1 MKKSLFGGA
10 GLVIIGLL
18 LLLAYGSFFIVN
30 VTQQALVLRFGQPV
44 NVITTP
50 GLSFK
55 LPLIDNV
62 EYIDKRILSL
72 SAPAQE
78 IIASDQKRIVVDAFA
93 RYKIVDP
100 LRFFQAAGSEA
111 NVNQRLETVLNSATR
126 RVLGEASFEELVRDD
141 RQTLMT
147 GITTSLNREASDFG
161 VVVVDVRIRR
171 ADLPEANSQAVYKR
185 MQTEREREATDIR
198 ARGEEAGRRIRARAD
213 RDGIVI
219 RAEAERDSQRV
230 RGEGD
235 AKRNEI
241 FANAFGRDPEFFS
254 FYRSMQAYERSLD
267 SATTQLVISPNS
279 EFFQFFR
286 APGSSKV
293 PAAANVTPG
302 AEADS
307 VEQPAAEAA
316 GDQITD
322 PPAEPAMPETAPDAA
337 VTDETETGTATT
349 N

>member
-18 LLLAYGSFFIVN
+18 VLLAYSSFFIVN
-30 VTQQALVLRFGQPV
+30 VTQQALVLRFGEPV
-44 NVITTP
+44 NVITSP

-100 LRFFQAAGSEA
+100 LRFFQAAGSEVNA
-111 NVNQRLETVLNSATR
+111 NQRLETVLNSATR

-161 VVVVDVRIRR
+161 VQVVDVRIRR
-171 ADLPEANSQAVYKR
+171 ADLPEANSQAVYQR

-198 ARGEEAGRRIRARAD
+198 ARGEEAGRRIRSRAD
-213 RDGIVI
+213 RDAIVI

-254 FYRSMQAYERSLD
+254 FYRSMQAYERGLD
-267 SATTQLVISPNS
+267 STSTQLVISPDS
-279 EFFQFFR
+279 EFFEFFSS
-286 APGSSKV
+286 PGESAL
-293 PAAANVTPG
+293 PAAVAGDAGTVDVDEVAPAEG
-302 AEADS
+302 AAATDTAT
-307 VEQPAAEAA
+307 QPAN
-316 GDQITD
+316 
-322 PPAEPAMPETAPDAA
+322 
-337 VTDETETGTATT
+337 T

>member
-30 VTQQALVLRFGQPV
+30 VTQQALVLRFGEPV
-44 NVITTP
+44 NVITSP

-72 SAPAQE
+72 AAPAQE
-78 IIASDQKRIVVDAFA
+78 IIASDQKRIVVDTFA

-147 GITTSLNREASDFG
+147 GITASLNREASDFG
-161 VVVVDVRIRR
+161 VQVVDVRIRR
-171 ADLPEANSQAVYKR
+171 ADLPEANSQAVYQR

-213 RDGIVI
+213 RDAIVI
-219 RAEAERDSQRV
+219 RAEAERDSQRI

-241 FANAFGRDPEFFS
+241 FATAFGRDPEFFS
-254 FYRSMQAYERSLD
+254 FYRSMQAYERGLD
-267 SATTQLVISPNS
+267 SGSTQLVISPNS
-279 EFFQFFR
+279 EFFEFFG
-286 APGSSKV
+286 APGDSNLPAVAAGSPGGEADASGGEQMTDPAS
-293 PAAANVTPG
+293 PAAT
-302 AEADS
+302 
-307 VEQPAAEAA
+307 QEAA
-316 GDQITD
+316 S
-322 PPAEPAMPETAPDAA
+322 DAGA
-337 VTDETETGTATT
+337 SGETETGPAST

>member
-1 MKKSLFGGA
+1 MRKSFFGGA
-10 GLVIIGLL
+10 GLVILGLL
-18 LLLAYGSFFIVN
+18 AFLAYGSFFIVN
-30 VTQQALVLRFGQPV
+30 VTQQALVLRFGEPV
-44 NVITTP
+44 NVITEP

-62 EYIDKRILSL
+62 EYIDNRILSL

-93 RYKIVDP
+93 RYRIVDP
-100 LRFFQAAGSEA
+100 LRFFQAAGSEVNA
-111 NVNQRLETVLNSATR
+111 NQRLETVLNSATR

-161 VVVVDVRIRR
+161 VQVVDVRIRR
-171 ADLPEANSQAVYKR
+171 ADLPEANSQAVYQR

-219 RAEAERDSQRV
+219 RAEAERDSQRI

-254 FYRSMQAYERSLD
+254 FYRSMQAYERGLD
-267 SATTQLVISPNS
+267 SNSTQLVISPNS
-279 EFFQFFR
+279 EFFQYFR
-286 APGSSKV
+286 APGASNL
-293 PAAANVTPG
+293 PAAIP
-302 AEADS
+302 ADVS
-307 VEQPAAEAA
+307 SDAGSEPAPAADTNNDA
-316 GDQITD
+316 
-322 PPAEPAMPETAPDAA
+322 TAP
-337 VTDETETGTATT
+337 ATT
-349 N
+349 TEAPAN

>member
-1 MKKSLFGGA
+1 MRKSFFGGA
-10 GLVIIGLL
+10 GLVILGLL
-18 LLLAYGSFFIVN
+18 ALLAYGSFFIVN
-30 VTQQALVLRFGQPV
+30 VTQQALVLRFGEPV
-44 NVITTP
+44 NVITEP

-62 EYIDKRILSL
+62 EYIDNRILSL

-93 RYKIVDP
+93 RYRIVDP
-100 LRFFQAAGSEA
+100 LRFFQAAGSEVNA
-111 NVNQRLETVLNSATR
+111 NQRLETVLNSATR

-161 VVVVDVRIRR
+161 VQVVDVRIRR
-171 ADLPEANSQAVYKR
+171 ADLPEANSQAVYQR

-198 ARGEEAGRRIRARAD
+198 ARGEEAGRRIRSRAD

-219 RAEAERDSQRV
+219 RAEAERDSQRI

-267 SATTQLVISPNS
+267 SNSTQLVVSPNS
-279 EFFQFFR
+279 EFFQYFK
-286 APGSSKV
+286 APGASNLPAVSGAAPEAADGSS
-293 PAAANVTPG
+293 
-302 AEADS
+302 E
-307 VEQPAAEAA
+307 PAAEAGSDTEVPA
-316 GDQITD
+316 TD
-322 PPAEPAMPETAPDAA
+322 
-337 VTDETETGTATT
+337 TDTT
-349 N
+349 SN

>member
-18 LLLAYGSFFIVN
+18 VLLAYSSFFIVN
-30 VTQQALVLRFGQPV
+30 VTQQALVLRFGEPV
-44 NVITTP
+44 NVITSP

-93 RYKIVDP
+93 RYRIVDP
-100 LRFFQAAGSEA
+100 LRFFQAAGSEINA
-111 NVNQRLETVLNSATR
+111 NQRLETVLNSATR

-141 RQTLMT
+141 RQALMT
-147 GITTSLNREASDFG
+147 RITASLNQEASDFG
-161 VVVVDVRIRR
+161 VRVVDVRIRR
-171 ADLPEANSQAVYKR
+171 ADLPEANSQAVYQR

-198 ARGEEAGRRIRARAD
+198 ARGEEAGRRIRSRAD
-213 RDGIVI
+213 RDATVI
-219 RAEAERDSQRV
+219 RAEAERDSQRI

-241 FANAFGRDPEFFS
+241 FASAFGRDPEFFA
-254 FYRSMQAYERSLD
+254 FYRSMQAYEQSLD
-267 SATTQLVISPNS
+267 SASTQLVISPDS
-279 EFFQFFR
+279 EFFEFFDS
-286 APGSSKV
+286 PGQSDV
-293 PAAANVTPG
+293 PAAVANQ
-302 AEADS
+302 AD
-307 VEQPAAEAA
+307 AAEAVEDDTA
-316 GDQITD
+316 
-322 PPAEPAMPETAPDAA
+322 APDAA
-337 VTDETETGTATT
+337 SAPAADLTTEPATT

>member
-18 LLLAYGSFFIVN
+18 LLLAYSSFFIVN
-30 VTQQALVLRFGQPV
+30 VTQQALVLRFGEPV
-44 NVITTP
+44 NVITSP

-62 EYIDKRILSL
+62 EYIDNRILSL

-78 IIASDQKRIVVDAFA
+78 IIASDQKRIVVDTFA

-100 LRFFQAAGSEA
+100 LRFFQAAGSEINA
-111 NVNQRLETVLNSATR
+111 NQRLETVLNSATR

-147 GITTSLNREASDFG
+147 GITASLNREASDFG
-161 VVVVDVRIRR
+161 VRVVDVRIRR
-171 ADLPEANSQAVYKR
+171 ADLPEANSQAVYQR

-198 ARGEEAGRRIRARAD
+198 ARGEEAGRRIRSRAD

-219 RAEAERDSQRV
+219 RAEAERDSQRI

-241 FANAFGRDPEFFS
+241 FASAFGRDPEFFA

-267 SATTQLVISPNS
+267 SGSTQLVISPNS
-279 EFFQFFR
+279 EFFEYFGS
-286 APGSSKV
+286 PGDSNV
-293 PAAANVTPG
+293 PAA
-302 AEADS
+302 S
-307 VEQPAAEAA
+307 LLSPAA
-316 GDQITD
+316 
-322 PPAEPAMPETAPDAA
+322 DAA
-337 VTDETETGTATT
+337 TVDEEAVAPSEDAAAADTTTEPATT

>member
-18 LLLAYGSFFIVN
+18 VLLAYSSFFIVN
-30 VTQQALVLRFGQPV
+30 VTQQALVLRFGEPV
-44 NVITTP
+44 NVITSP

-100 LRFFQAAGSEA
+100 LRFFQAAGSEINA
-111 NVNQRLETVLNSATR
+111 NQRLETVLNSATR

-141 RQTLMT
+141 RQALMT

-161 VVVVDVRIRR
+161 VRVVDVRIRR
-171 ADLPEANSQAVYKR
+171 ADLPEANSQAVYQR

-198 ARGEEAGRRIRARAD
+198 ARGEEAGRRIRSRAD
-213 RDGIVI
+213 RDAIVI
-219 RAEAERDSQRV
+219 RAEAERDSQRI

-241 FANAFGRDPEFFS
+241 FASAFGRDPEFFS
-254 FYRSMQAYERSLD
+254 FYRSMQAYEKSLD
-267 SATTQLVISPNS
+267 SASTQLVISPDS
-279 EFFQFFR
+279 EFFEFF
-286 APGSSKV
+286 ASPGQSDV
-293 PAAANVTPG
+293 PAAAANQVDAP
-302 AEADS
+302 EAVNEETAAPSDAAAA
-307 VEQPAAEAA
+307 PAA
-316 GDQITD
+316 DLTT
-322 PPAEPAMPETAPDAA
+322 EP
-337 VTDETETGTATT
+337 ATT